1 MSCVYQI
8 DSRRRLIHLIIE
20 GQVLG
25 EELVAFE
32 RNLQAD
38 PQYDPDFDQLADV
51 RRWLPPVADL
61 DTLQELARGLAP
73 SSKRR
78 IAIVVASAL
87 LYGVSREFAGLANL
101 APSRFGLFY
110 RLGEARN
117 WLRVERGAGLVPPSL
132 NDTV

>member
-1 MSCVYQI
+1 MICVPVDIVVRGGVGHLRREIGIMSCVYQI

-73 SSKRR
+73 
-78 IAIVVASAL
+78 
-87 LYGVSREFAGLANL
+87 
-101 APSRFGLFY
+101 
-110 RLGEARN
+110 
-117 WLRVERGAGLVPPSL
+117 
-132 NDTV
+132 